1 MDVDDDS
8 GEEEEGVGFEMLAT
22 PPKMAMAAAAAYPQ
36 VRHSIRP
43 CCHLCLWHESHAIFS
58 QLGSSGSVV
67 LPAASEVQGAQ
78 QQMHSQRLPVVMSPV
93 VVTARRS
100 LPWMHLK
107 QRQDSM
113 DPVYDHQSRSLL

>member
-43 CCHLCLWHESHAIFS
+43 CCHLCLWHESHEISRNSAAAAASCFRQHRRFKELSSRCIR
-58 QLGSSGSVV
+58 SGS
-67 LPAASEVQGAQ
+67 
-78 QQMHSQRLPVVMSPV
+78 RL
-93 VVTARRS
+93 
-100 LPWMHLK
+100 
-107 QRQDSM
+107 
-113 DPVYDHQSRSLL
+113 